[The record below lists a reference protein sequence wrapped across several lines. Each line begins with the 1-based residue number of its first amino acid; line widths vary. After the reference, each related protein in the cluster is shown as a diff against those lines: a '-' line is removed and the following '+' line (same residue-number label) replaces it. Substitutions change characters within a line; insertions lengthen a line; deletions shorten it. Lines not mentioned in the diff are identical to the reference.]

1 MKYSNEINEICSAIV
16 KIQAEIKNP
25 IKNNTNDGVKGKPK
39 YANLEDTLAE
49 YVRPVCTKY
58 GVAVF
63 QSLNTNEKGQVGVST
78 TLIHESGQYIEGD
91 YVYCDVVI
99 PVSNQG
105 KKVLTEG
112 QATGVCITYL
122 RRYSLNAALGINGD
136 KDTDG
141 SYQDRELTYED
152 AINYEVG
159 FGKYNGKTL
168 KEIKD
173 CDPSYYEW
181 LADKGD
187 DEIKEAIE
195 IIFNTE
201 NENAINQQA
210 PIDKHTVMVIET
222 LCKETGTEVAT
233 LLNGKFNAISDMT
246 VADGNKAVAWLQKQR
261 AKK

>member
-1 MKYSNEINEICSAIV
+1 MKYSTDIDCICTALS

-25 IKNNTNDGVKGKPK
+25 IKNNTNDGVQGKPK

-63 QSLNTNEKGQVGVST
+63 QSLNTNEKGQVGVCT
-78 TLIHESGQYIEGD
+78 TLLHESGQYIEGD

-99 PVSNQG
+99 PISKQG

-141 SYQDRELTYED
+141 SYQNHEMTYED
-152 AINYEVG
+152 ALEYQVN
-159 FGKYNGKTL
+159 FGKHIGESL
-168 KEIKD
+168 QEIKD
-173 CDPSYYEW
+173 TDPSYFEW
-181 LADKGD
+181 LAEKGD
-187 DEIKEAIE
+187 DAIKEAIE
-195 IIFNTE
+195 LIVNGCDTPPE
-201 NENAINQQA
+201 
-210 PIDKHTVMVIET
+210 PITDHDKMVIET
-222 LCKETGTEVAT
+222 LCKETGITVEK
-233 LLNGKFNAISDMT
+233 LLNGKHATLDELNTDEA
-246 VADGNKAVAWLQKQR
+246 NKAIAYLQKQR